1 MSIARDYGGIDN
13 WAEQARGRS
22 ALNKITDILKAHVE
36 H

>member
-1 MSIARDYGGIDN
+1 MSIARDYGSIDT

-22 ALNKITDILKAHVE
+22 APNKITNILKAHIE

>member
-1 MSIARDYGGIDN
+1 MSIARDYGSIDT

-22 ALNKITDILKAHVE
+22 ALAKSTDVLKTRIE